1 MTDLQFAVIE
11 NDIVVNTILAPSL
24 EVAKFVTNGKECV
37 EYTIDNPAIIGL
49 GYKDGIFEQPPIVEY
64 IPEWDGEEEPPAPEE
79 PAN

>member
-24 EVAKFVTNGKECV
+24 EVAKLVTGGKECV
-37 EYTIDNPAIIGL
+37 EYTNDSPAVIGL
-49 GYKDGIFEQPPIVEY
+49 GYKDGVFEQPPLVEY
-64 IPEWDGEEEPPAPEE
+64 VPQWNGEEEPLAPEE